1 MFSDLPLESVYS
13 PSWNLLRLGGPA
25 GIRVDDG
32 DRAELRARR
41 ADGLRVVG
49 RVGEVEEVGHAL
61 GRLLGERDHDL
72 RVVQGR
78 GRVLHGDRHAV
89 ARHRRVDLP
98 AFPLHPLPLGVALAA
113 PFAFDWQFGHVGFRR
128 ARALDGDRRGRRRL
142 VGVDPREAALRVR
155 RA

>member
-13 PSWNLLRLGGPA
+13 PSWNLLRLGGPE

-41 ADGLRVVG
+41 ADGRRVVG

-89 ARHRRVDLP
+89 ARDLTSTG
-98 AFPLHPLPLGVALAA
+98 A
-113 PFAFDWQFGHVGFRR
+113 
-128 ARALDGDRRGRRRL
+128 
-142 VGVDPREAALRVR
+142 ES
-155 RA
+155 